1 MIGRY
6 GHNGDPLPEIPISN
20 SALLL
25 YRGLS
30 YCEKRMPSQKLSLG
44 PNTLE
49 QVPAEQRLDSR
60 SQINSTSLEACRE
73 FVAKDLRP
81 HAYRRVLDSAAM
93 KREVP
98 KYTCIS
104 NRTTGC
110 SYLSVTGQSVC
121 NYLGQFPTETQAL
134 FREWDIL
141 LLLYPGPDIFWDAW
155 VA

>member
-1 MIGRY
+1 MATLCQKYPSPTLLCFYTAVFRIAKR
-6 GHNGDPLPEIPISN
+6 DAFPEI
-20 SALLL
+20 
-25 YRGLS
+25 
-30 YCEKRMPSQKLSLG
+30 ELG
-44 PNTLE
+44 SNTLE